1 MAGRLITPP
10 DIISSEHSILILD
23 PSEIELT
30 SVILWLKTVQYN
42 YDIHLYYSNTK
53 DVKWLTNVLQF
64 TKTVLSS
71 RLRSNLSEDTVK
83 NIKTIEYGP
92 DTEYQDLLQY
102 FLKKHVSD
110 DK

>member
-1 MAGRLITPP
+1 MSSQLITPP
-10 DIISSEHSILILD
+10 DFIAGPNSILVLD
-23 PSEIELT
+23 ASEIELT
-30 SVILWLKTVQYN
+30 SVILWLKTVPHS
-42 YDIHLYYSNTK
+42 YDIHLYSSNTE
-53 DVKWLTNVLQF
+53 DVKWLTNVLQY

-71 RLRSNLSEDTVK
+71 RLRTNLSEDIVR

-102 FLKKHVSD
+102 FLKKHVSG